1 MGKPAFARFPHN
13 GGIFL
18 KTQLE
23 QQNSPSPEE
32 KEEKKAKQ
40 KRRRKKASA
49 PLRRALRRSLPSL
62 PLLKLPR
69 RAASKEKRTVALSG
83 AGHAF
88 SFFARAGISS
98 SASHPEAEK
107 SAPHPGRLLRQTKK
121 RGSASKQKSA
131 QPQKLPITP
140 APSAR
145 PRQPLLAGE
154 LPQAKNQL
162 FGSHHLPCGLHEIGK
177 NMTVIEY
184 GSDIVGVD
192 CGLSLSRRNH
202 AGRGTR

>member
-1 MGKPAFARFPHN
+1 M
-13 GGIFL
+13 

-49 PLRRALRRSLPSL
+49 PAPQSSAEVSAVSSAPEA
-62 PLLKLPR
+62 PP
-69 RAASKEKRTVALSG
+69 AAQHPKKKRTVALSG

-88 SFFARAGISS
+88 SFFAACRDFLLCLPSGGGKIRA
-98 SASHPEAEK
+98 
-107 SAPHPGRLLRQTKK
+107 APGGGSCARPKK
-121 RGSASKQKSA
+121 ERSASKQKSA

-140 APSAR
+140 APSALTS
-145 PRQPLLAGE
+145 PAALGRQSSPKRKTSSSVRIISLG
-154 LPQAKNQL
+154 
-162 FGSHHLPCGLHEIGK
+162 GLHEIGK